1 MTAYV
6 EVIWEGSPDMVFASD
21 ILHVPDTELE
31 TAKAAYINTG
41 KCSCSTK
48 RRFVVDEP
56 GYPYDL
62 RSCAVCG
69 RGLGSV

>member
-1 MTAYV
+1 MTAFV
-6 EVIWEGSPDMVFASD
+6 EVIREGSSDMVWASD

-31 TAKAAYINTG
+31 MAKATYVNTG
-41 KCSCSTK
+41 KCSCSTT

-56 GYPYDL
+56 GYLYDL

-69 RGLGSV
+69 RSLGTV